1 MKKIRT
7 CAGTHINSG
16 SSACKIDWS
25 KVKGAILVEPGTKLP
40 DDVTAEKLAE
50 MCHADRPGRIYPISP
65 FFEYAK
71 NGGEAQISAVGYG
84 PNQFNG
90 LNAQTDTFT
99 LAGFDEVLNAQ
110 LLKQQTGN
118 GTSISGTRTIC
129 LSGIMTVQ
137 TYLQV
142 FRCPLFIQL

>member
-99 LAGFDEVLNAQ
+99 LAGCLQYPCGRNLLSLLIWRHLPGIGLQ
-110 LLKQQTGN
+110 LDKQW
-118 GTSISGTRTIC
+118 TSE
-129 LSGIMTVQ
+129 
-137 TYLQV
+137 YLQV
-142 FRCPLFIQL
+142 SLYRHYTR